1 MGWSDI
7 SKGRT
12 KEMSGK
18 AAFAVLRPGKF
29 MEAKA
34 AAEEADRN
42 RADAERF
49 RQEGMDLAAQLNWE
63 PDLISDIMPA
73 YRKAESPVAR
83 SFLESLLTGAN
94 PSSIPSTRLGADR
107 LQRGA
112 QARFDAQ
119 TGGWDEL
126 LARQRQLEQETPW
139 APGTYGGAPAVIP
152 LGGINAGPRVGGEVP
167 RPTSAPG
174 WGGVGGQISEDEL
187 RDRRIRDLRRMTGA

>member
-1 MGWSDI
+1 MALRDRRRERAGN
-7 SKGRT
+7 
-12 KEMSGK
+12 
-18 AAFAVLRPGKF
+18 AAFAIFRPGKF
-29 MEAKA
+29 MQSRADQK
-34 AAEEADRN
+34 EADRN

-49 RQEGMDLAAQLNWE
+49 RQEGMDLAKQLNWE

-174 WGGVGGQISEDEL
+174 WGGVGGGTTRDEATMGK
-187 RDRRIRDLRRMTGA
+187 R